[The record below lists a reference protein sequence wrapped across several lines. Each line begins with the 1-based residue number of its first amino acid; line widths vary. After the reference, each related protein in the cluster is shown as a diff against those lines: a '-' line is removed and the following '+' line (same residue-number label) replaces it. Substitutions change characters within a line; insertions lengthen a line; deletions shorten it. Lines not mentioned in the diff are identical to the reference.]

1 MAKSGLDLSL
11 NLNWYFYFVILQK
24 CGLCKM
30 QRCNLQFL
38 HKFVQHIL
46 AIFMNVNIGIFS
58 SINLGVQ
65 GARKREKY
73 GVPPITDLEKEQN
86 NKGGTLILK
95 VKVVLFFYF

>member
-1 MAKSGLDLSL
+1 
-11 NLNWYFYFVILQK
+11 
-24 CGLCKM
+24 
-30 QRCNLQFL
+30 
-38 HKFVQHIL
+38 
-46 AIFMNVNIGIFS
+46 MNVNIGIFS

-95 VKVVLFFYF
+95 VKIVLFFYF